1 MLHAVLPP
9 GWTRRDERCRRKFNG
24 GGGGGGGGGSSN
36 LKEEIKS
43 KYQLCNNVKKL
54 LTT

>member
-1 MLHAVLPP
+1 MKDV
-9 GWTRRDERCRRKFNG
+9 G
-24 GGGGGGGGGSSN
+24 GINGGGGGSSSSN
-36 LKEEIKS
+36 LREEIKS